1 MAAAQPRL
9 RDDLLVS
16 KQETREETFFVV
28 KDPTTRRFFRLR
40 EPEYLVARQLD
51 GASPLEAVR
60 GRVAAALGEEPE
72 PGELEAFVAQ
82 LRRQGLLAPDDGER
96 GAPPAAGGG
105 GGLLRGTVL
114 WLRVKAFD
122 PHRVLGWLLPR
133 VRFCFTP
140 AFVGVAAAVI
150 LTGLAIVLG
159 SRAQLAADV
168 RPLLSAHG
176 LALIWVTILCVTVV
190 HEFAHGLTCRHFGG
204 EVRELGF
211 LLIYFQPAFYCN
223 VSDSWLFPEKSKRL
237 WVMAAGGFS
246 ELFVWGLA
254 AIVWR
259 IAEPGT
265 WLGGAALVIVLT
277 SAVRQFFNLN
287 PLIKLDG
294 YYLLSDALE
303 IPNLRGRAFDYLTSR
318 ARRALGLSAPSTAGD
333 PTPRERRVFIVY
345 GLVAMTFSYWLLTSF
360 ALHVADSLTRH
371 YQGWGFLAFAGAVNL
386 ALGNPLKKVV
396 PPVPRRLPVV
406 PRRYVVLAGLAAL
419 VALLAVVRVE
429 LTASGALRILPAQ
442 HADLRAQV
450 EGVVERI
457 YVDEGARVAAGDTI
471 ALLAARDDE
480 AQLRV
485 VEARIGAQRSRLE
498 LLRRGPR
505 RKEVDVARL
514 AVQKADEHLRYAV
527 PELDRQRALAAA
539 RVATRMELEQALGRV
554 AVLTKEREEAQG
566 RLELL
571 LAGTRPE
578 SVAALEQEI
587 ASAEAERQRLSQRL
601 AHVAVIAPRGGV
613 VMTPRLRERVGR
625 WVRPGDSVAVVN
637 ALDTVTAEIA
647 IPEREIG
654 DVRVGHPG
662 VLRLRAYP
670 ERPLRGRVTAIAPA
684 AEADPAS
691 GRILRVRIALPNDSG
706 LVRPEMSG
714 YARIYCGKRPALDV
728 LTRRARRFLRV
739 EFWSWW

>member
-1 MAAAQPRL
+1 MPAAQPRL

-16 KQETREETFFVV
+16 KQETRDETFFVV

-40 EPEYLVARQLD
+40 EAEYYVARQLD

-60 GRVAAALGEEPE
+60 GRVATTLGEELE
-72 PGELEAFVAQ
+72 PDELEGFVAQ
-82 LRRQGLLAPDDGER
+82 LRRQGLLAPEGEH
-96 GAPPAAGGG
+96 GAPAAR
-105 GGLLRGTVL
+105 GGLLRGNLL
-114 WLRVKAFD
+114 WLRVKAID
-122 PHRVLGWLLPR
+122 PHRLFEWLLPR
-133 VRFCFTP
+133 VRVCFTP
-140 AFVGVAAAVI
+140 GFVTLAAMVILVGVA
-150 LTGLAIVLG
+150 IVLTSG
-159 SRAQLAADV
+159 AQIAAEV
-168 RPLLSAHG
+168 RSLWSPHG
-176 LALIWVTILCVTVV
+176 LLLAWVTILGVTVL

-204 EVRELGF
+204 EVREIGF

-237 WVMAAGGFS
+237 WVMAAGGFF

-265 WLGGAALVIVLT
+265 WLGVGALAIVLT

-303 IPNLRGRAFDYLTSR
+303 VPNLRGRAFEYLT
-318 ARRALGLSAPSTAGD
+318 ARFKRALGLSAPPVGD
-333 PTPRERRVFIVY
+333 PSPRERRIFIAY
-345 GLVAMTFSYWLLTSF
+345 GLLAMTFSYWLLTSF
-360 ALHVADSLTRH
+360 ALHVAGSLTRH
-371 YQGWGFLAFAGAVNL
+371 YQGWGFLAFAGAANL

-396 PPVPRRLPVV
+396 PPAPRRLAAV
-406 PRRYVVLAGLAAL
+406 PRRYLVPAVLAAL
-419 VALLAVVRVE
+419 AALLALVRVE
-429 LTASGALRILPAQ
+429 LTASGELRILPLQ
-442 HADLRAQV
+442 HADLRAQI
-450 EGVVERI
+450 EGVVERV

-485 VEARIGAQRSRLE
+485 VEARIGAQRSRLA
-498 LLRRGPR
+498 LLRAGPR
-505 RKEVDVARL
+505 GQEVDVARL
-514 AVQKADEHLRYAV
+514 AVLKADEHLRYAA

-539 RVATRMELEQALGRV
+539 RVATRLELEQAQERV

-566 RLELL
+566 RLELM

-578 SVAALEQEI
+578 SLAALGQEI
-587 ASAEAERQRLSQRL
+587 ASAEAERQRLAQRL
-601 AHVAVIAPRGGV
+601 AHAAVIASHGGV
-613 VMTPRLRERVGR
+613 VATPRLRERVGR
-625 WVRPGDSVAVVN
+625 YVKAGDSIAVVD
-637 ALDTVTAEIA
+637 AVDTVTAEIA
-647 IPEREIG
+647 VPEREIG
-654 DVRVGHPG
+654 DVRVGQPG

-670 ERPLRGRVTAIAPA
+670 ERAFQGRVTAIAPA
-684 AEADPAS
+684 AEEHPAA
-691 GRILRVRIALPNDSG
+691 GRVMRVRIALPNDSG
-706 LVRPEMSG
+706 LVKPEMSG

-728 LTRRARRFLRV
+728 LTRRFRRYLRV